1 MVSWRME
8 NSLHSTNIRDT
19 ANNMVAFCS
28 VYQVPSYDPCLALLA
43 PVLKEVAYLCMLF
56 ILEVSCQAVQV
67 ISRIDN
73 AFKKPKVAAYDQSEI
88 ELS

>member
-1 MVSWRME
+1 ME
-8 NSLHSTNIRDT
+8 NGKFASFYQYQRYCKQYGSLL
-19 ANNMVAFCS
+19 FCL
-28 VYQVPSYDPCLALLA
+28 PSAIYDPCLALLA